1 VLVRYEEDYEILSQE
16 KEQLNSQLLNAQ
28 TEIESLREE
37 KNKVEQVGR
46 LQDDEENFAKK
57 SDTSEE
63 MLDSSCFVG
72 EPSISTSVID
82 MMEQSCESDDQFLS
96 LRDQF
101 TDTRG
106 SSGSTEISEAAAQ
119 RKEKVEHSNK
129 IKQLEEELVQL
140 TERLELLQQDVEEKT
155 SALEEKQ
162 RSIEAAQSTIEV
174 LEQDGERQNLLSIL
188 DKLNE
193 KMRLLSEDSNL
204 VTKELETTRQT
215 LEEIRA
221 EARALFVA
229 KELLESRLEK
239 ANEELE
245 AARTGFDSVD
255 RVAPPSQVDQEAN
268 ARYEKTLED
277 LNLAHDRVKALESE
291 LEVKTTEL
299 NAALNAIQQAR

>member
-1 VLVRYEEDYEILSQE
+1 MLVRYEEDYEILSQE

-37 KNKVEQVGR
+37 KNKVESVVR
-46 LQDDEENFAKK
+46 LQDEENFAKK

-82 MMEQSCESDDQFLS
+82 MEQSCESDDQFLS

-106 SSGSTEISEAAAQ
+106 SSISTEISEAAAQ

-162 RSIEAAQSTIEV
+162 RSIKAAQSTIEV
-174 LEQDGERQNLLSIL
+174 LEQRDGERQNLLSIL

-193 KMRLLSEDSNL
+193 KMRLLSEDSTL

-215 LEEIRA
+215 LERN
-221 EARALFVA
+221 
-229 KELLESRLEK
+229 SC
-239 ANEELE
+239 
-245 AARTGFDSVD
+245 
-255 RVAPPSQVDQEAN
+255 
-268 ARYEKTLED
+268 
-277 LNLAHDRVKALESE
+277 
-291 LEVKTTEL
+291 
-299 NAALNAIQQAR
+299 

>member
-1 VLVRYEEDYEILSQE
+1 MLVRYEEDYEILSQE

-37 KNKVEQVGR
+37 KNKVESVVR
-46 LQDDEENFAKK
+46 LQDEENFAKK

-82 MMEQSCESDDQFLS
+82 MEQSCESDDQFLS

-140 TERLELLQQDVEEKT
+140 NERLELLQQDVEEKT

-193 KMRLLSEDSNL
+193 KMRLLSEDSTL
-204 VTKELETTRQT
+204 VTKEL
-215 LEEIRA
+215 
-221 EARALFVA
+221 
-229 KELLESRLEK
+229 
-239 ANEELE
+239 
-245 AARTGFDSVD
+245 
-255 RVAPPSQVDQEAN
+255 
-268 ARYEKTLED
+268 
-277 LNLAHDRVKALESE
+277 
-291 LEVKTTEL
+291 
-299 NAALNAIQQAR
+299 

>member
-46 LQDDEENFAKK
+46 LQDEENFAKK

-140 TERLELLQQDVEEKT
+140 NERLELLQQDVEEKT

-162 RSIEAAQSTIEV
+162 RSIKAAQSTIEV

-193 KMRLLSEDSNL
+193 NMRLLSEDSTL

-229 KELLESRLEK
+229 KELLS
-239 ANEELE
+239 
-245 AARTGFDSVD
+245 T
-255 RVAPPSQVDQEAN
+255 
-268 ARYEKTLED
+268 
-277 LNLAHDRVKALESE
+277 
-291 LEVKTTEL
+291 
-299 NAALNAIQQAR
+299 